1 MIKKI
6 IFFSL
11 VLLSFLQLAFS
22 DFVKEIRVVDINN
35 KIINNGQIL
44 SYSKVSEG
52 EEVESKSILI
62 KKITKDTDLIS
73 KSGIFSYVNSSL
85 IEDKDGFIVVYKIKP
100 KYRLRKLIINGAEKI
115 SNKKIKEKSNL
126 VLGSYVDEVDFE
138 NSVLNIQKAYKEYWY
153 PYADVTWKSKS
164 NSDLGIVD
172 LTLNIV
178 EGKKLSIEKIDFQGN
193 YLVESKV
200 LKKIIS
206 QKERNYLSFITDSGM
221 FAPESTN
228 SDIERIKLFYLNK
241 GFLDVQVSLLE
252 IDEKN
257 PLSTKLTFLID
268 EGRHYKIRSY
278 KIVGVKSFEIEE
290 LKKRIN
296 LVSGDEASKYKIDSV
311 SEAIRAFYGNRG
323 YINTNVKTVFDA
335 DPSSGEIDITYSLIE
350 GKKSIISD
358 VIITGNKRTLDHV
371 IRREVVVIPGEEFNR
386 SRLIATKNRLLNL
399 NYFKKVDVS
408 PKPSQVENF
417 YDVIIDLEEKPTGQ
431 FNAGIGMSS
440 MDSLIGYV
448 DISQG
453 NFKYNSWPPIGA
465 GQKFQVRIQA
475 GSYRNDLEFSF
486 SEPWFMDRKLSLGIN
501 AYHRESRYFSEV
513 YDQINDGLRL
523 SLGQPLSR
531 DLRHS
536 ISYKIEQY
544 QVKNADSAPQFIQDE
559 EAQGKR
565 LSSGAEYLLT
575 YDTRNKSFG
584 ATRGN
589 KTIVSPYVNGGIFG
603 GDIDLYGL
611 KFRTTHFTPLI
622 WDMVF
627 VSRLQIESV
636 DSYNGMNSIPIF
648 DKLFLGGTYNLRGY
662 DFRDIGPRE
671 INSLTGQITSNESIG
686 GLTSAFASTELTF
699 PLWNKVRG
707 ALFYDW
713 GIVNEESWDFNTD
726 LFNDNVGIGLRLEL
740 PGFPLQLDYGWPINF
755 NKEERGESGKPK
767 FNFLMGYSY

>member
-52 EEVESKSILI
+52 DEVKSKSMLI

-153 PYADVTWKSKS
+153 PYTDVTWKSKS

-172 LTLNIV
+172 LSLNIV
-178 EGKKLSIEKIDFQGN
+178 EGKKLSIKKIDFKGN
-193 YLVESKV
+193 YLVESKL

-206 QKERNYLSFITDSGM
+206 QKERNFLSFITDSGM
-221 FAPESTN
+221 FDPESTN
-228 SDIERIKLFYLNK
+228 SDIERIKSFYLNK

-278 KIVGVKSFEIEE
+278 KIDGVKSFEIEE

-311 SEAIRAFYGNRG
+311 LEAIRAFYGNRG
-323 YINTNVKTVFDA
+323 YINTNVKTVFDT
-335 DPSSGEIDITYSLIE
+335 DPSSGEIDITYSLNE
-350 GKKSIISD
+350 GKKSTISD

-408 PKPSQVENF
+408 PKPSKVENF
-417 YDVIIDLEEKPTGQ
+417 HDIIIDLEEKPTGQ
-431 FNAGIGMSS
+431 FNAGVGMSS

-453 NFKYNSWPPIGA
+453 NFKYNTWPPIGG

-486 SEPWFMDRKLSLGIN
+486 SEPWFMDRKLSFGIN

-523 SLGQPLSR
+523 SLGEPLSR

-575 YDTRNKSFG
+575 FDTRNKSFG

-611 KFRTTHFTPLI
+611 KLRTTHFTPLI

-636 DSYNGMNSIPIF
+636 DSYNDMNSIPIF
-648 DKLFLGGTYNLRGY
+648 DKLFLGGTYSLRGY

>member
-11 VLLSFLQLAFS
+11 VLLSFFQLAFS

-44 SYSKVSEG
+44 SFSKVSEG
-52 EEVESKSILI
+52 DEVKSKSMLI

-164 NSDLGIVD
+164 NSDLGVVD
-172 LTLNIV
+172 LSLNIV
-178 EGKKLSIEKIDFQGN
+178 EGKKLSIKKIDFKGN

-200 LKKIIS
+200 LKNIIS
-206 QKERNYLSFITDSGM
+206 QKERNFLSFITDSGM
-221 FAPESTN
+221 FDPESAN
-228 SDIERIKLFYLNK
+228 SDTKRIKTFYLNK

-323 YINTNVKTVFDA
+323 YINTNVKTVYDTN
-335 DPSSGEIDITYSLIE
+335 PNSGEIDITYSLNE
-350 GKKSIISD
+350 GKKSTISD

-408 PKPSQVENF
+408 PKPSKVENF
-417 YDVIIDLEEKPTGQ
+417 HDVIIDLEEKPTGQ

-453 NFKYNSWPPIGA
+453 NFKYNTWPPIGG

-486 SEPWFMDRKLSLGIN
+486 SEPWFMDRKLSFGIN

-575 YDTRNKSFG
+575 FDTRNKSFG

-611 KFRTTHFTPLI
+611 KLRTTHFTPLI
-622 WDMVF
+622 WNMVF

-636 DSYNGMNSIPIF
+636 DSYNEMNSIPIF
-648 DKLFLGGTYNLRGY
+648 DKLFLGGTYSLRGY

-671 INSLTGQITSNESIG
+671 INALTGQITSNESIG

-740 PGFPLQLDYGWPINF
+740 PGFPLQLDYGWPINY